1 MYRNH
6 KQTTKAFL
14 IWIAANLLGFIS
26 MSVLLIALPILKSI
40 PASVGQQIIIVV
52 PFGLAQWLVLRR
64 LISLSPIWVLTFPVG
79 LFLSSLIPASIPES
93 LWQIIGSESP
103 VTLTVIYIIM
113 GAVMGLPQWLILRR
127 TLSKAALWI
136 LASSLGVGLGFGLV
150 LVTGLINQSEYISYV
165 VVVIVYSIATG
176 IILSWLLNQKGQTY
190 NQRDSMFEL
199 GDINPTV
206 EHKSPSW

>member
-6 KQTTKAFL
+6 KRTTKAFL

-79 LFLSSLIPASIPES
+79 LFLSSLIPAAIPES

-127 TLSKAALWI
+127 KLSKAALWI
-136 LASSLGVGLGFGLV
+136 LGSSLGVGLGFGLV

-176 IILSWLLNQKGQTY
+176 IILSWLLNQNGQTY
-190 NQRDSMFEL
+190 KQQL
-199 GDINPTV
+199 CVT
-206 EHKSPSW
+206 

>member
-26 MSVLLIALPILKSI
+26 MSVLLIPLPILKSI
-40 PASVGQQIIIVV
+40 PNFVAPLIIIGV

-64 LISLSPIWVLTFPVG
+64 LILLSPIWVLTFPVG
-79 LFLSSLIPASIPES
+79 WFLSSLIPAAIPES

-127 TLSKAALWI
+127 KLSKAALWI
-136 LASSLGVGLGFGLV
+136 LGSSLGVGLGFGLV

-165 VVVIVYSIATG
+165 VVVIIYSIATG
-176 IILSWLLNQKGQTY
+176 TILSWLLNQNGQTY
-190 NQRDSMFEL
+190 KQQL
-199 GDINPTV
+199 CVT
-206 EHKSPSW
+206 

>member
-64 LISLSPIWVLTFPVG
+64 LISLSPIWILTFPVG

-93 LWQIIGSESP
+93 LWQIIDSESP

-127 TLSKAALWI
+127 KLSKAALWI
-136 LASSLGVGLGFGLV
+136 LGSSLGVGLGFGLV

-165 VVVIVYSIATG
+165 VVLIVYSIATG
-176 IILSWLLNQKGQTY
+176 TILSWLLNQKGQTY

-206 EHKSPSW
+206 EHKSPS

>member
-14 IWIAANLLGFIS
+14 IWIAANLLGFFS

-40 PASVGQQIIIVV
+40 PNFTTPFSIIGVT
-52 PFGLAQWLVLRR
+52 FGLAQWLVLRR
-64 LISLSPIWVLTFPVG
+64 LILLSPIWVLTFPVSW
-79 LFLSSLIPASIPES
+79 FLSSLIAAAIPES
-93 LWQIIGSESP
+93 LWQIIDSESP
-103 VTLTVIYIIM
+103 VTLSVAYIIM
-113 GAVMGLPQWLILRR
+113 GAVIGLPQWLILRR
-127 TLSKAALWI
+127 KLSKAALWI
-136 LASSLGVGLGFGLV
+136 LGSSLGVGLGFGLV

-176 IILSWLLNQKGQTY
+176 TILSWLLNQKGQTY

-206 EHKSPSW
+206 EHKSPS